1 MIILFAVSALTGLAM
16 VAKSLITGT
25 FVPVIFDIC
34 KPLTIYFQQFMS
46 FRYNFLKNSERKAI
60 AKYGAPEIINS
71 DQGHQ
76 FMCLEWEE
84 TCAEHLEMRISMD
97 GRGRA
102 KDNIWIERFWRTIK
116 YDYIY
121 IQPEENGAALYQ
133 GILRFI
139 DDYNYHRHHQGIDR
153 QIPSKLYLRSAA

>member
-1 MIILFAVSALTGLAM
+1 
-16 VAKSLITGT
+16 
-25 FVPVIFDIC
+25 
-34 KPLTIYFQQFMS
+34 
-46 FRYNFLKNSERKAI
+46 
-60 AKYGAPEIINS
+60 
-71 DQGHQ
+71 
-76 FMCLEWEE
+76 
-84 TCAEHLEMRISMD
+84 MD

-121 IQPEENGAALYQ
+121 IQPEENGVALYQ

-153 QIPSKLYLRSAA
+153 QIPKQALPTVGCLTLTNNRTVPA

>member
-1 MIILFAVSALTGLAM
+1 MWYN
-16 VAKSLITGT
+16 
-25 FVPVIFDIC
+25 
-34 KPLTIYFQQFMS
+34 TI
-46 FRYNFLKNSERKAI
+46 NCIEVLKNAI
-60 AKYGAPEIINS
+60 AKDGAPEIINS
-71 DQGHQ
+71 DQGRQ
-76 FMCLEWEE
+76 FTCLEWKE
-84 TCAEHLEMRISMD
+84 TCAEHPEMRISMD

-116 YDYIY
+116 YEYIY